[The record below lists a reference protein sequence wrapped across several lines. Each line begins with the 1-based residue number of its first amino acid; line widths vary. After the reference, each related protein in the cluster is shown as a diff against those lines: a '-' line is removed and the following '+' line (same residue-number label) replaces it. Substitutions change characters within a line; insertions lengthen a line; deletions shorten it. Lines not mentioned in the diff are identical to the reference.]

1 MAVVR
6 IEDLGLPVGELLDT
20 LEYPIDHEQLV
31 RAAEDSTVSPD
42 VINLFSAL
50 PRAQYSSKEEVLR
63 DFAEAARRFGMWNV
77 PPEDEAI
84 RDRRN
89 IGRDAVEG
97 APEGMTRHP

>member
-6 IEDLGLPVGELLDT
+6 TEDLGLPVGELLDT

-31 RAAEDSTVSPD
+31 RATEDSSVSPD
-42 VINLFSAL
+42 VINLFTAL

-77 PPEDEAI
+77 PQEDEAI

-97 APEGMTRHP
+97 APEGKTRHP